1 MHPSVYKRPL
11 LWLLA
16 FVLLGVSC
24 FYKPHPAAQDV
35 SRFIT
40 KEPVTLVGRVDGFS
54 AYKKDSHNV
63 IVKVQSVNGVPAT
76 GRVYARIKETPAQWQ
91 DVIRLEGKL
100 QKPYNVELL
109 GNFAWGDYLAVKGVF
124 AEIRAENFA
133 LERPAMGL
141 FRAVRA
147 VRQDILQTFSAAF
160 GPELAGIA
168 GGVVLGERG
177 ETDPALYTAFQ
188 DSGAIHLLVAS
199 GGNVGFVTL
208 MVLGVLA
215 WVGVGRRRS
224 TLVALLAAG
233 VYTLVAGADAP
244 LVRAYFMAV
253 CACVGFLIN
262 RNSGVFQGLLLSCLM
277 LVAGSPSVVFE
288 TGFQMSFL
296 ATAAIIICLSNW
308 TPPAK
313 WPRAVR
319 FFGQIFLATLSTQ
332 LALLPVFTNVFYKV
346 SITGLLSNMLLVPL
360 ASGIMG
366 LGFAFYAL
374 SCLHVGFVLQW
385 ALWAALWLFKMLVV
399 FFASFS
405 FSSLPAAA
413 WPGWAVAAYYIG
425 LFWVFNAPRWSF
437 AKKLAPYGAALLL
450 LLWAGQLCFTPELKI
465 WLLREWNS
473 PVILVRT
480 KAGQTL
486 LFGAAIDGEKLAR
499 AVLKSGVRRIDG
511 VFLSTASAREQKGL
525 EELQALLPVGQ
536 VFRPFAGHNWPGE
549 TAVFG
554 PTRVTAQWGLHA
566 RKDGGTWR
574 TRGYAG
580 TGKESLSYQIEYAG
594 AKVQTG
600 SGNYWVQ
607 TPSGALRSEQNKTVF
622 ARI

>member
-24 FYKPHPAAQDV
+24 FYKPHPSAQDV

-40 KEPVTLVGRVDGFS
+40 KDPVTLVGRVDGFS
-54 AYKKDSHNV
+54 AYKNDSHNV
-63 IVKVQSVNGVPAT
+63 IVQVQSVNGMPAS
-76 GRVYARIKETPAQWQ
+76 GRVYARIKEVPPQWR
-91 DVIRLEGKL
+91 DVIRLQGKL
-100 QKPYNVELL
+100 KKPYNVELL

-124 AEIRAENFA
+124 AEIHAENFV
-133 LERPAMGL
+133 LERCAGGL

-147 VRQDILQTFSAAF
+147 LRQDILQTFSAAF

-177 ETDPALYTAFQ
+177 ETDPALYSAFQ

-208 MVLGVLA
+208 MVMGALA
-215 WVGVGRRRS
+215 WVGIGRRHS

-277 LVAGSPSVVFE
+277 LVLGNPSVVFE

-308 TPPAK
+308 NPPAK

-346 SITGLLSNMLLVPL
+346 SITGLISNMLLVPL

-366 LGFAFYAL
+366 LGFAFYGL
-374 SCLHVGFVLQW
+374 SCLHVGFVLHW
-385 ALWAALWLFKMLVV
+385 ALWAALWLFKTLVV

-413 WPGWAVAAYYIG
+413 WPVWAVAAYYMG
-425 LFWVFNAPRWSF
+425 LFWVFNAPRWAF
-437 AKKLAPYGAALLL
+437 AKKLVPYGAALLL
-450 LLWAGQLCFTPELKI
+450 LLWMGKFCLAPSLKI
-465 WLLREWNS
+465 WLLREWNA

-480 KAGQTL
+480 QGGQTF

-499 AVLKSGVRRIDG
+499 AVLKSGVRRVDG

-525 EELQALLPVGQ
+525 KELQTLLPVGQ
-536 VFRPFAGHNWPGE
+536 VFRPFSGNNWPE
-549 TAVFG
+549 EPFEFG
-554 PTRVTAQWGLHA
+554 KTRVIPQWGLHA

-580 TGKESLSYQIEYAG
+580 TAKDSLSYQIEYGG
-594 AKVQTG
+594 AKAQTG
-600 SGNYWVQ
+600 AGNYWVQ
-607 TPSGALRSEQNKTVF
+607 TPCGAVRSEQNKTVF
-622 ARI
+622 VRI